1 MPSAPAELAARA
13 PHTPILRM
21 LCVPRQT
28 VRPNW
33 RGVAYPRA
41 GRPRPAAGRH
51 YAGAAYPSAG
61 VPKQLPGVRSTAR
74 CAAILRWLGSLLY
87 GIAALPLTGGA
98 YAAAPPSPPQ
108 PAAVA
113 PPSPCW
119 EFKSQQERF
128 ERRTSRGNCT
138 EAISEKISWLIYI
151 VGSAP
156 LHQFHWFE

>member
-1 MPSAPAELAARA
+1 MVLLERAVCPAELAARA

-28 VRPNW
+28 VGPNW

-74 CAAILRWLGSLLY
+74 CVVIPRWLGSLLY
-87 GIAALPLTGGA
+87 LVL
-98 YAAAPPSPPQ
+98 
-108 PAAVA
+108 
-113 PPSPCW
+113 
-119 EFKSQQERF
+119 RD
-128 ERRTSRGNCT
+128 SR
-138 EAISEKISWLIYI
+138 
-151 VGSAP
+151 
-156 LHQFHWFE
+156 